1 MRTRIELPDFREAWQ
16 WLAESHADSGKDLNP
31 LHMRL
36 LGVSGVGKTFLLKE
50 YRATHAPIHRSE
62 MTEVPILYLSIP
74 SPPTTKSIYA
84 AFLKGLGV
92 DAWNGTTL
100 QYQRQVQI
108 LCRRC
113 EVKLIFI
120 DEIHHFID
128 RGKAS
133 SYAAAADA
141 LKEMLDLLGIAA
153 IFSGAPRSR
162 ILFDHN
168 SQLRSRVFL
177 THRLWPFDLE
187 SRLQDLR
194 GFIYA
199 LTDQLTEVDREWLAC
214 PEVAERIFYATDGI
228 HRNVTLLCKLVASG
242 ARNVPGLN
250 YSKMSEIFRRVWSPH
265 DDKLNPF
272 HKNFPMRRLN
282 QVGEPYS
289 PTYLDGDNHADVPPR
304 TGLNI
309 I

>member
-1 MRTRIELPDFREAWQ
+1 MRNRIELPDFQEAWK
-16 WLAESHADSGKDLNP
+16 WLAESHADSGKDQNP

-50 YRATHAPIHRSE
+50 YRASHPPIHMDE
-62 MTEVPILYLSIP
+62 VTEVPILYLSIP
-74 SPPTTKSIYA
+74 SPPTTKNIYA
-84 AFLKGLGV
+84 AFLTGLGANV
-92 DAWNGTTL
+92 WNGTSASYL
-100 QYQRQVQI
+100 RQVQV
-108 LCRRC
+108 LCRNC
-113 EVKLIFI
+113 GVKLIFI

-133 SYAAAADA
+133 SYAAAADS
-141 LKEMLDLLGIAA
+141 LKEMLDLVGLPA

-187 SRLQDLR
+187 SRFQDLR

-199 LTDQLTEVDREWLAC
+199 LTDQLPEEDREWLAS
-214 PEVAERIFYATDGI
+214 PGVAERIFYATDGI
-228 HRNVTLLCKLVASG
+228 HRNVTLLCKLIASG
-242 ARNVPGLN
+242 ARRTSSLN
-250 YSKMSEIFRRVWSPH
+250 YSKMGEFFSRIWSPH

-272 HKNFPMRRLN
+272 HKSFPMRRLN
-282 QVGEPYS
+282 LNGEPHS
-289 PTYLDGDNHADVPPR
+289 PTYLDGDNHADAPPQTR
-304 TGLNI
+304 YYGT
-309 I
+309 